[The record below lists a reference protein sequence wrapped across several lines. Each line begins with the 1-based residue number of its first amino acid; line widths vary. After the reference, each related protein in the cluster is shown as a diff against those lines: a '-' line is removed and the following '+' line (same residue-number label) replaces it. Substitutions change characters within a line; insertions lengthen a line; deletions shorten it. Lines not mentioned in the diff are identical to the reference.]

1 MHFYV
6 DNARSTHVNM
16 YLHTCLYPF
25 QPESIHILIFTKIP
39 LSMSKISLG
48 FSADK
53 LLGQRINCMDIL
65 HLSRHTN
72 DD

>member
-6 DNARSTHVNM
+6 DNARSSHVNM
-16 YLHTCLYPF
+16 YLHACLYPF
-25 QPESIHILIFTKIP
+25 QLESMHILIFTKIP
-39 LSMSKISLG
+39 SKISLG

-53 LLGQRINCMDIL
+53 LSGQRINCMDIL